1 MPDPTW
7 TPHLVTN
14 EVLAD
19 RLGLTVREFQRYYKQ
34 GLITVTVESDSV
46 PMTVVCQIGNRFW
59 EAAVADGA
67 IVFEQVRF
75 LRGVRARNNPR

>member
-1 MPDPTW
+1 MPDRTK
-7 TPHLVTN
+7 TPHPVTN

-34 GLITVTVESDSV
+34 GLISVTVDSDAV
-46 PMTVVCQIGNRFW
+46 PVTIVCQIGNRFW

-75 LRGVRARNNPR
+75 LRGVRARNNLR